1 MIASSSIARTV
12 DLGSFGHVRSSQT
25 EARFFH
31 LAMVFW
37 LTPYRL
43 ARALRLS

>member
-1 MIASSSIARTV
+1 MMASSSIVRTV
-12 DLGSFGHVRSSQT
+12 DLGSFGPVRAS
-25 EARFFH
+25 EMEDRFFH
-31 LAMVFW
+31 LAIVFW